1 MDIQYGW
8 PLFTLFLM
16 FVSFWYGKVVGFGDG
31 QDEGFTY
38 GCEQGA
44 QATAKV
50 LIKYMRAEHDLVI
63 DDATELAI
71 INNIN
76 IEEIE
81 YDD

>member
-16 FVSFWYGKVVGFGDG
+16 FVSFWYGKVVGFGYG